1 MVFFSNFV
9 ISKIWQFFCQKKK
22 AKKDQITL
30 EKQKFPNFG
39 VKTMTKCV
47 GKKTW
52 DMNANKQRIP
62 FTHSQTSILSYAL
75 VNLWSI
81 LSLALDGP
89 WSLCH
94 GGLGLMPPC
103 PGPPGSQGQIVYNS
117 IFLMLPVNV

>member
-1 MVFFSNFV
+1 
-9 ISKIWQFFCQKKK
+9 
-22 AKKDQITL
+22 
-30 EKQKFPNFG
+30 
-39 VKTMTKCV
+39 MTKCV
-47 GKKTW
+47 EKKTW

-81 LSLALDGP
+81 LSSALDGP

-103 PGPPGSQGQIVYNS
+103 PGPPGFSRSDCIQF
-117 IFLMLPVNV
+117 IFLNAARECIRFILSLPKHLSFILFFSLGLEGGGKKMVWGGFD